1 MRINLNKFQE
11 PVKNRAAW
19 SALVYGVTKCWTRL
33 SNWGHTYTHTHKFTH
48 THIMS
53 CHLQITK
60 FYFFFFFQS
69 GSHLFIF
76 LLWLPW
82 LRLSKVYQI
91 IVASVDII
99 VLFLILEEMICIFQL
114 WKYCL
119 WWICHVGLYYVEVGS
134 FYVSF
139 LDIFKLQME
148 VEFCQKFYLH
158 QLRWSYCFPTL
169 SFLIWL
175 IYVYWTVIAPLG

>member
-60 FYFFFFFQS
+60 FYFFFFFPIWIPFIYFS
-69 GSHLFIF
+69 SLIAMTKTFKSISNNSSKCGHHCLISYLRRNDLHFSTLKILFVVDLSCWPLLCWSRF
-76 LLWLPW
+76 LLCL
-82 LRLSKVYQI
+82 
-91 IVASVDII
+91 
-99 VLFLILEEMICIFQL
+99 LFGYF
-114 WKYCL
+114 
-119 WWICHVGLYYVEVGS
+119 
-134 FYVSF
+134 
-139 LDIFKLQME
+139 
-148 VEFCQKFYLH
+148 
-158 QLRWSYCFPTL
+158 
-169 SFLIWL
+169 
-175 IYVYWTVIAPLG
+175 